1 MMKRAAVRASDSAS
15 TGGPPSSEYHRARY
29 RNKEEDA
36 RQLERQ
42 QIVPE
47 ERLRYHAH
55 GVQLLQL
62 LLAEVGRNDELLRE
76 LGPDDHHDLAE
87 KSEAYHSGRQ
97 LPPGAP
103 GVCKLRWMPEIEQH
117 DHEQKHHH
125 DRAGVDK
132 HLHDADKLR

>member
-29 RNKEEDA
+29 RHEEQNA
-36 RQLERQ
+36 RQLKRQ

-62 LLAEVGRNDELLRE
+62 LLAEVGRHDELLRE
-76 LGPDDHHDLAE
+76 LGPDDHHHLAE
-87 KSEAYHSGRQ
+87 KSEADQSGRE

-103 GVCKLRWMPEIEQH
+103 DVRQLRWMPEIE
-117 DHEQKHHH
+117 
-125 DRAGVDK
+125 
-132 HLHDADKLR
+132 